1 MVLIGYIF
9 VGEKKGLKMILMM
22 TKSNKYFVNIILNT
36 ATSLSLSSGNK
47 ATD

>member
-1 MVLIGYIF
+1 
-9 VGEKKGLKMILMM
+9 MILMM

-36 ATSLSLSSGNK
+36 ATSLSLGDK